1 MTRDRHT
8 LERHIGERI
17 RRRRAECG
25 LTQQQLAQAIET
37 SYQQLQKYENGS
49 NRISAE
55 KLYRLGRRLGV
66 PTNYFLDGF
75 EEGEAAEEPGHTARE
90 RALIELVRS
99 FGEVRAPRVRVA
111 VAALVKAVAE
121 RQG

>member
-1 MTRDRHT
+1 MARDGQT
-8 LERHIGERI
+8 FERHIGERI

-66 PTNYFLDGF
+66 PANYFLDGF
-75 EEGEAAEEPGHTARE
+75 EEGLQAAEPGHTARE
-90 RALIELVRS
+90 RALIELVRG
-99 FGEVRAPRVRVA
+99 FGEVRAPQVRVA

-121 RQG
+121 RQT